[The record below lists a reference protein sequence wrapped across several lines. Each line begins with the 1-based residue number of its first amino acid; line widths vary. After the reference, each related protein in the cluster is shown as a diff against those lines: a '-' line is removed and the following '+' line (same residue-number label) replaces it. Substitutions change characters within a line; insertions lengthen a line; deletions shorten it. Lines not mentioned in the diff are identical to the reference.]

1 MIAPILYAYNL
12 ASPRTKRAAR
22 AGAAFLAGAALA
34 VLATT
39 CSPAHAEPAARGT
52 IRAKA
57 KAPVLVTPKSEAVAA
72 PTDERGFFTPEF
84 LPMPEI
90 RLRTVL
96 GAGSAYPQGRR
107 QGFGL
112 VTTPRAH
119 QFRPSQALD
128 GFLVTPEG
136 AKTMTATPVASASA
150 RTPTTN
156 APTEEERAY
165 ALLQALSSASLARL
179 YLHKNNVPAARRQA
193 VLLLK
198 TLQTLEVAA

>member
-1 MIAPILYAYNL
+1 MLHTLLHFYNAAPPKAK
-12 ASPRTKRAAR
+12 SAAR
-22 AGAAFLAGAALA
+22 AGAAFLVGAALA
-34 VLATT
+34 VLATA
-39 CSPAHAEPAARGT
+39 CSPAYAEPADRGT
-52 IRAKA
+52 IRTKP
-57 KAPVLVTPKSEAVAA
+57 KGPVLVTPKSEAVAA

-90 RLRTVL
+90 RLRMVL

-198 TLQTLEVAA
+198 TLQTLEAA

>member
-34 VLATT
+34 VLATA
-39 CSPAHAEPAARGT
+39 CSPAHAGADRGT
-52 IRAKA
+52 IAPKPRG
-57 KAPVLVTPKSEAVAA
+57 PVLNTPKPVAFASPSEKRAFVLSKISRCRHSGIGVVSGGMAVAVTPGARLQACVQHPAH
-72 PTDERGFFTPEF
+72 
-84 LPMPEI
+84 LMPLN
-90 RLRTVL
+90 RQMVDSP
-96 GAGSAYPQGRR
+96 GSPVGTQ
-107 QGFGL
+107 
-112 VTTPRAH
+112 
-119 QFRPSQALD
+119 
-128 GFLVTPEG
+128 
-136 AKTMTATPVASASA
+136 TMTATPVASAA
-150 RTPTTN
+150 RTSTTN

>member
-12 ASPRTKRAAR
+12 ASPKAKRAAR
-22 AGAAFLAGAALA
+22 ASAAFLAGAALA
-34 VLATT
+34 VLATA
-39 CSPAHAEPAARGT
+39 CSPAYAEPADRGT

-198 TLQTLEVAA
+198 TLQTLEAA